1 MQSSMSRPATS
12 KTAKKR
18 SAEPPVHSNAKAR
31 GLPQATFV
39 GYPAAMKLHTL
50 SLGVLTIA
58 AQVLASDPVP
68 ADLGPTLERM
78 SAAVL
83 AGDADAYLA
92 CVHRADPVLLKE
104 QENWA
109 ADLAEHT
116 PGSFELSLRDA
127 HFAVQPDGS
136 VVVPIEMT
144 WKMQG
149 LSRRRTVDYTARF
162 VYDDGQWLYAGEQWV
177 RVRAPGVEVLV
188 EPEEKQLGLHIAAVL
203 PSVRRQVDDLM
214 QVHVDRVQQV
224 KVYTS
229 MQHLQQ
235 SIYLSYKDPLGGWNE
250 PGESIKMLANDS
262 QSGRA
267 MRILL
272 AHEYGHCATF
282 DLGSQANHMPWWLLE
297 GVAEYCSAHVAGGRS
312 DMQRLVRS
320 WAEKG
325 DLREWDQ
332 LADFRGEAMKH
343 QAHVYSQG
351 HHMVAYVANRFG
363 QATLVAWLRAM
374 ANGQSLDEATQAA
387 LGTTWSS
394 IDTDWRATLPM
405 PAVKK
410 P

>member
-1 MQSSMSRPATS
+1 
-12 KTAKKR
+12 
-18 SAEPPVHSNAKAR
+18 
-31 GLPQATFV
+31 
-39 GYPAAMKLHTL
+39 MKLR
-50 SLGVLTIA
+50 SFASVLLILA
-58 AQVLASDPVP
+58 ARALAADPVP

-78 SAAVL
+78 AAAVL
-83 AGDADAYLA
+83 AGDAEAYLA

-104 QENWA
+104 QQNWA

-116 PGSFELSLRDA
+116 PASFELTLRDA
-127 HFAVQPDGS
+127 DFAVQPDGS

-144 WKMQG
+144 WKMPG
-149 LSRRRTVDYTARF
+149 LARRRSVDYPARF
-162 VYDDGQWLYAGEQWV
+162 VSAGGEWLYAGEQWV

-188 EPEEKQLGLHIAAVL
+188 EPEERQLGLHIAAVL

-250 PGESIKMLANDS
+250 PEESIKLLADDS
-262 QSGRA
+262 QTGRA
-267 MRILL
+267 MRRLL

-282 DLGSQANHMPWWLLE
+282 DLGSHGNTMPWWLLE
-297 GVAEYCSAHVAGGRS
+297 GVAEYCSAQVTGGRS
-312 DMQRLVRS
+312 GMQRLVRG

-325 DLREWDQ
+325 DLCEWDQ

-343 QAHVYSQG
+343 QAQVYNQG
-351 HHMVAYVANRFG
+351 HHMVDYLANRFG
-363 QATLVAWLRAM
+363 QTTLVAWLGAM
-374 ANGQSLDEATQAA
+374 ARGQSLDDATQAV
-387 LGTTWSS
+387 LGTSWSS